1 MKRFIFILCS
11 ILIWSSCLT
20 QTPYEPR
27 TFDQVDGPE
36 QQALQTFH
44 HFVNALQVG
53 EVKSTSVKKPEVTSI
68 KKMTPM
74 TKSLGDLPLY
84 EISFLSGSDRTEGF
98 AIVGQCDVFNEV
110 LVFSSEGT
118 LSDTSFNVGF
128 AAYIQELEHAISA
141 MGIQTKDFGVD
152 MVGNIFIDPITDS
165 TRIVRELTAAE
176 AYRYGPMSPFVMD
189 STVRYEYRMAE
200 VPTKW
205 GQQAPY
211 NNKVPEF
218 TTNNPDKR
226 VSIGCVAVAI
236 GQLMA
241 YHRYPSTY
249 NWDLILSSDKVEVG
263 ESDRADAVSDLLID
277 IAYAV
282 DMDWIPES
290 DAGSASRAMIIPA
303 LNSFGYSAE
312 RTLYGDQYNYTI
324 PFWNIFDEYTAPVLM
339 GAKRDGGSHRWIV
352 DGVLQQT
359 RYYCEAYGEISAD
372 GVNRYWLSTYPVRGY
387 LVHCNWGWNGLDDGW
402 YYHFRTDTLMR
413 DYCYNKDM
421 VSNIKIQNNE

>member
-1 MKRFIFILCS
+1 MKRFIFILSS

-53 EVKSTSVKKPEVTSI
+53 EVKSTSVKEPEVTSI

-84 EISFLSGSDRTEGF
+84 EISFLSGPDRTEGF
-98 AIVGQCDVFNEV
+98 AIVGQRDVFDEV

-118 LSDTSFNVGF
+118 LSDTSFNVGL

-141 MGIQTKDFGVD
+141 TGIQTKDFGVD

-165 TRIVRELTAAE
+165 TRIVRELTEAE

-211 NNKVPEF
+211 NNKVPYF
-218 TTNNPDKR
+218 KDDDPDTR
-226 VSIGCVAVAI
+226 VSIGCAAIAI

-241 YHRYPSTY
+241 YHRYPSIY
-249 NWDLILSSDKVEVG
+249 DWDLILSS
-263 ESDRADAVSDLLID
+263 ESVYSYELERAEAVSEYLYQVAMELNT
-277 IAYAV
+277 
-282 DMDWIPES
+282 DWT
-290 DAGSASRAMIIPA
+290 AGTGSVKDSMIKPA
-303 LNSFGYSAE
+303 LNGLGYSVA
-312 RTLYGDQYNYTI
+312 RTEYDNQYNYTI
-324 PFWNIFDEYTAPVLM
+324 PFWNIFNEYPAPVLI
-339 GAKRDGGSHRWIV
+339 GAQRDGGGHCWVI

-359 RYYCEAYGEISAD
+359 RYYCNAYGEISAD
-372 GVNRYWLSTYPVRGY
+372 GVNRYWLSTYPVRGH

-402 YYHFRTDTLMR
+402 YYHFRTDTHLK
-413 DYCYNKDM
+413 DYYFGKTLY
-421 VSNIKIQNNE
+421 SNIKYGI